1 MFEKRLSK
9 DHQFAEDLARTS
21 LNPSELKRWSECM
34 SGHRFLI
41 PAGSKLIVYS
51 CVDKKPQVKD
61 TLTLWKFQVDQN
73 CKELSSVWVNSEGTP
88 IQVSYA
94 PKEVARGCF
103 LFHVKE
109 TSIVSRS
116 GKLLIS
122 MAYRTRFNPNTK
134 VRDVQYLQEELPF
147 NELLKGV

>member
-9 DHQFAEDLARTS
+9 DHQFAEDLATAG
-21 LNPSELKRWSECM
+21 LNPSELRRWSECM

-41 PAGSKLIVYS
+41 ATSHKLVVYS
-51 CVDKKPQVKD
+51 YVDKKPLLLD

-73 CKELSSVWVNSEGTP
+73 CKELSSVWVNSSGTP
-88 IQVSYA
+88 IQVGYA
-94 PKEVARGCF
+94 PREVAKGCF

-109 TSIVSRS
+109 TSIVNRN

-147 NELLKGV
+147 NVLLKGV

>member
-1 MFEKRLSK
+1 MSEKRLSK
-9 DHQFAEDLARTS
+9 DHQFAEDLATAS
-21 LNPSELKRWSECM
+21 LSPSELKRWSECM

-41 PAGSKLIVYS
+41 PAGHKLIVHS
-51 CVDKKPQVKD
+51 FVDKKPLLLD
-61 TLTLWKFQVDQN
+61 TLTLWKFQVDQT
-73 CKELSSVWVNSEGTP
+73 CKELSSVWVNSNGTP
-88 IQVSYA
+88 IQVGYT
-94 PKEVARGCF
+94 PKEVAKGCF
-103 LFHVKE
+103 LFHVRE

-116 GKLLIS
+116 GRLLIS